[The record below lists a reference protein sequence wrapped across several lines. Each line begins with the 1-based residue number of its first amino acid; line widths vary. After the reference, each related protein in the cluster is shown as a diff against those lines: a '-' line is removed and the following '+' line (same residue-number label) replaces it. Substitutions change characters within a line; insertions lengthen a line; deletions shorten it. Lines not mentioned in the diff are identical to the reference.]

1 MRIGNREFD
10 TENGVYV
17 MGILNVTPDSFSD
30 GGRWLERGRGAPSG
44 GQNGRRGRCHHR
56 HRRRV
61 HPPRPQAVGARGGGR
76 ARAAV
81 IAAVKRETGL
91 PVSVDTYRHETARLA
106 LEAGADMVNDIWGL
120 RYDGGEMA
128 RLIAQSGAACCLMH
142 NRKSAEYSDFMPEL
156 LEGLRGTL
164 DLAAAAGIA
173 RERII
178 LDPGIGFAKSCEQN
192 LTAMHRL
199 DELAA
204 LGCPVLLAASRKSVI
219 GLSLGLPVEE
229 RLEGTLATTAIGV
242 LRGAAFV
249 RVHDVKENLR
259 AARMALAIRRE
270 ARPVKGLDEIRID
283 GLEALCEPRRL
294 PRGNAAGAEI
304 PRLDAAV
311 PQHAAGGARRRA
323 GSLGTLRR
331 GLRIRDGLSE
341 GAHLETH
348 RGRGRSRQR
357 GRAAALA
364 AHRGAEL

>member
-30 GGRWLERGRGAPSG
+30 GGRWLERDAALRQAAKMAAEGAAIIDIG
-44 GQNGRRGRCHHR
+44 GEST
-56 HRRRV
+56 
-61 HPPRPQAVGARGGGR
+61 RPGHSPVGAEEEA
-76 ARAAV
+76 ARVLPV

-106 LEAGADMVNDIWGL
+106 LEAGADMINDIWGL

-142 NRKSAEYSDFMPEL
+142 NRKSAEYRDFMPEL
-156 LEGLRGTL
+156 LEDLRGTL

-242 LRGAAFV
+242 LQGATFV

-270 ARPVKGLDEIRID
+270 ARPG
-283 GLEALCEPRRL
+283 
-294 PRGNAAGAEI
+294 
-304 PRLDAAV
+304 
-311 PQHAAGGARRRA
+311 
-323 GSLGTLRR
+323 
-331 GLRIRDGLSE
+331 E
-341 GAHLETH
+341 GA
-348 RGRGRSRQR
+348 
-357 GRAAALA
+357 
-364 AHRGAEL
+364 

>member
-30 GGRWLERGRGAPSG
+30 GGRWLERDAALRQAAKMAAEGAAIIDIG
-44 GQNGRRGRCHHR
+44 GESTRPGHR
-56 HRRRV
+56 
-61 HPPRPQAVGARGGGR
+61 PVGAEEEA
-76 ARAAV
+76 ARVLPV

-142 NRKSAEYSDFMPEL
+142 NRKSAEYRDFMPEL
-156 LEGLRGTL
+156 LEDLRGTL

-173 RERII
+173 RDRII

-219 GLSLGLPVEE
+219 GLSLGLPVQE

-242 LRGAAFV
+242 LQGATFV

-270 ARPVKGLDEIRID
+270 ARPG
-283 GLEALCEPRRL
+283 
-294 PRGNAAGAEI
+294 
-304 PRLDAAV
+304 
-311 PQHAAGGARRRA
+311 
-323 GSLGTLRR
+323 
-331 GLRIRDGLSE
+331 E
-341 GAHLETH
+341 GA
-348 RGRGRSRQR
+348 
-357 GRAAALA
+357 
-364 AHRGAEL
+364 

>member
-30 GGRWLERGRGAPSG
+30 GGRWLERDAALRQAAKMAAEGAAIIDIG
-44 GQNGRRGRCHHR
+44 GESTRPGHR
-56 HRRRV
+56 
-61 HPPRPQAVGARGGGR
+61 PVGAEEEA
-76 ARAAV
+76 ARVLPV

-106 LEAGADMVNDIWGL
+106 LEAGADMINDIWGL

-142 NRKSAEYSDFMPEL
+142 NRKSAEYRDFMPEL
-156 LEGLRGTL
+156 LEDLRGTL

-173 RERII
+173 RDRII

-199 DELAA
+199 GELAA

-242 LRGAAFV
+242 LQGATFV

-270 ARPVKGLDEIRID
+270 ARPG
-283 GLEALCEPRRL
+283 
-294 PRGNAAGAEI
+294 
-304 PRLDAAV
+304 
-311 PQHAAGGARRRA
+311 
-323 GSLGTLRR
+323 
-331 GLRIRDGLSE
+331 E
-341 GAHLETH
+341 GA
-348 RGRGRSRQR
+348 
-357 GRAAALA
+357 
-364 AHRGAEL
+364 

>member
-30 GGRWLERGRGAPSG
+30 GGRWLERDAALRQAAKMAAEGAAIIDIG
-44 GQNGRRGRCHHR
+44 GEST
-56 HRRRV
+56 
-61 HPPRPQAVGARGGGR
+61 RPGHSPVGAEEEA
-76 ARAAV
+76 ARVLPV

-106 LEAGADMVNDIWGL
+106 LEAGADMINDIWGL

-142 NRKSAEYSDFMPEL
+142 NRKSAEYRDFMPEL
-156 LEGLRGTL
+156 LEDLRGTL

-219 GLSLGLPVEE
+219 GLSLGLPVQE

-242 LRGAAFV
+242 LQGATFV

-270 ARPVKGLDEIRID
+270 ARPG
-283 GLEALCEPRRL
+283 
-294 PRGNAAGAEI
+294 
-304 PRLDAAV
+304 
-311 PQHAAGGARRRA
+311 
-323 GSLGTLRR
+323 
-331 GLRIRDGLSE
+331 E
-341 GAHLETH
+341 GA
-348 RGRGRSRQR
+348 
-357 GRAAALA
+357 
-364 AHRGAEL
+364 

>member
-1 MRIGNREFD
+1 MRIGSREFD

-30 GGRWLERGRGAPSG
+30 GGRWLERDAALRQAAKMAAEGAAIIDIG
-44 GQNGRRGRCHHR
+44 GESTRPGHR
-56 HRRRV
+56 
-61 HPPRPQAVGARGGGR
+61 PVGAEEEA
-76 ARAAV
+76 ARVLPV

-106 LEAGADMVNDIWGL
+106 LEAGADMINDIWGL

-142 NRKSAEYSDFMPEL
+142 NRKSAEYRDFMPEL
-156 LEGLRGTL
+156 LEDLRGTL

-242 LRGAAFV
+242 LQGATFV

-270 ARPVKGLDEIRID
+270 ARPG
-283 GLEALCEPRRL
+283 
-294 PRGNAAGAEI
+294 
-304 PRLDAAV
+304 
-311 PQHAAGGARRRA
+311 
-323 GSLGTLRR
+323 
-331 GLRIRDGLSE
+331 E
-341 GAHLETH
+341 GA
-348 RGRGRSRQR
+348 
-357 GRAAALA
+357 
-364 AHRGAEL
+364 

>member
-30 GGRWLERGRGAPSG
+30 GGRWLERDAALRQAAKMAAEGAAIIDIG
-44 GQNGRRGRCHHR
+44 GESTRPGHR
-56 HRRRV
+56 
-61 HPPRPQAVGARGGGR
+61 PVGAEEEA
-76 ARAAV
+76 ARVLPV

-106 LEAGADMVNDIWGL
+106 LEAGADMINDIWGL

-242 LRGAAFV
+242 LQGATFV

-270 ARPVKGLDEIRID
+270 AR
-283 GLEALCEPRRL
+283 
-294 PRGNAAGAEI
+294 
-304 PRLDAAV
+304 
-311 PQHAAGGARRRA
+311 
-323 GSLGTLRR
+323 LG
-331 GLRIRDGLSE
+331 E
-341 GAHLETH
+341 GA
-348 RGRGRSRQR
+348 
-357 GRAAALA
+357 
-364 AHRGAEL
+364 

>member
-30 GGRWLERGRGAPSG
+30 GGRWLERDAALRQAAKMAAEGAAIIDIG
-44 GQNGRRGRCHHR
+44 GESTRPGHR
-56 HRRRV
+56 
-61 HPPRPQAVGARGGGR
+61 PVGAEEEA
-76 ARAAV
+76 ARVLPV

-106 LEAGADMVNDIWGL
+106 LEAGADMINDIWGL

-142 NRKSAEYSDFMPEL
+142 NRKSAEYRDFMPEL
-156 LEGLRGTL
+156 LEDLRCTL

-242 LRGAAFV
+242 LQGATFV

-270 ARPVKGLDEIRID
+270 ARPG
-283 GLEALCEPRRL
+283 
-294 PRGNAAGAEI
+294 
-304 PRLDAAV
+304 
-311 PQHAAGGARRRA
+311 
-323 GSLGTLRR
+323 
-331 GLRIRDGLSE
+331 E
-341 GAHLETH
+341 GA
-348 RGRGRSRQR
+348 
-357 GRAAALA
+357 
-364 AHRGAEL
+364 

>member
-30 GGRWLERGRGAPSG
+30 GGRWLERDAALRQAAKMAAEGAAIIDIG
-44 GQNGRRGRCHHR
+44 GESTRPGHR
-56 HRRRV
+56 
-61 HPPRPQAVGARGGGR
+61 PVGAEEEA
-76 ARAAV
+76 ARVLPV

-142 NRKSAEYSDFMPEL
+142 NRKSAEYRDFMPEL
-156 LEGLRGTL
+156 LEDLRGTL

-173 RERII
+173 RDRII

-242 LRGAAFV
+242 LQGAAFV

-270 ARPVKGLDEIRID
+270 ARPG
-283 GLEALCEPRRL
+283 
-294 PRGNAAGAEI
+294 
-304 PRLDAAV
+304 
-311 PQHAAGGARRRA
+311 
-323 GSLGTLRR
+323 
-331 GLRIRDGLSE
+331 E
-341 GAHLETH
+341 GA
-348 RGRGRSRQR
+348 
-357 GRAAALA
+357 
-364 AHRGAEL
+364 

>member
-30 GGRWLERGRGAPSG
+30 GGRWLERDAALRQAAEGAAIIDIG
-44 GQNGRRGRCHHR
+44 GESTRPGHR
-56 HRRRV
+56 
-61 HPPRPQAVGARGGGR
+61 PVGAEEEA
-76 ARAAV
+76 ARVLPV

-156 LEGLRGTL
+156 LEDLRGTL

-173 RERII
+173 RDRII

-199 DELAA
+199 GELAA

-242 LRGAAFV
+242 LRGATFV

-270 ARPVKGLDEIRID
+270 ARPG
-283 GLEALCEPRRL
+283 
-294 PRGNAAGAEI
+294 
-304 PRLDAAV
+304 
-311 PQHAAGGARRRA
+311 
-323 GSLGTLRR
+323 
-331 GLRIRDGLSE
+331 E
-341 GAHLETH
+341 GA
-348 RGRGRSRQR
+348 
-357 GRAAALA
+357 
-364 AHRGAEL
+364 